1 MGCKKARSTPG
12 ALGSRSVSRVCAVAA
27 AQTPFKISPWQAERV
42 QIVMRALT
50 SLVFH
55 VERKRGVWPSAKMVA
70 RRYHRRILKADPSRI
85 VNLSPGTLVH
95 FYYRWKHSGGA
106 VSALLLNYTPG
117 KRGVHNSTVLR
128 FIRFASS
135 RYWPSLHAAH
145 AAFCQRPES
154 QQDGQP
160 VRYDP
165 LRRNLPKGFF
175 EALNSQRKI
184 VAQAETQIG
193 LLRER
198 FEREVRA
205 RVSTKTRGPSR

>member
-1 MGCKKARSTPG
+1 M
-12 ALGSRSVSRVCAVAA
+12 VAA
-27 AQTPFKISPWQAERV
+27 AESLSFLPPWQQERIALI
-42 QIVMRALT
+42 QRALD
-50 SLVFH
+50 SLMFH
-55 VERKRGVWPSAKMVA
+55 VEKGRGVWPSA
-70 RRYHRRILKADPSRI
+70 RRVSQRLHRRTLKSDSDRHLK
-85 VNLSPGTLVH
+85 LSPGTLVQN
-95 FYYRWKHSGGA
+95 YYRWKHSGQNA
-106 VSALLLNYTPG
+106 AALLLNYTPG
-117 KRGVHNSTVLR
+117 KRGVNNSTVLR

-135 RYWPSLHAAH
+135 RYWPSLRAAH

-193 LLRER
+193 PLRER

-205 RVSTKTRGPSR
+205 RVSTKTRGISR